1 MRPMTEQAH
10 NERLN
15 RSNASYPLLIV
26 RVMPAVYVT
35 VPIVVE
41 LGEEATCFG
50 LRSSF
55 VRHPGPL
62 YEEGGGLTRR
72 LKEHVIG
79 GVALASAAR
88 QRRMCVLWSIS
99 DATCVEPD
107 GSIREG
113 AGPPTGGLTF
123 RGRAL

>member
-1 MRPMTEQAH
+1 MPPIKEQARIETH
-10 NERLN
+10 N
-15 RSNASYPLLIV
+15 RSSASYPLLIV

-35 VPIVVE
+35 VPVVVE

-72 LKEHVIG
+72 LKEHVIE
-79 GVALASAAR
+79 GVVLASAAR
-88 QRRMCVLWSIS
+88 QHRMCVLWSIS

-113 AGPPTGGLTF
+113 ASPPTGGLCF